1 MENTAVSMEQ
11 IQQMLAGSQ
20 RLNQMKWEIDATI
33 RMALG
38 FLTKAEVSRFRYSE
52 VICQFTTPG
61 LNWKITKWK
70 REAVGIDAY
79 TDGSDEQ
86 VVYGFISGNKW
97 ATPEVG
103 MNFVQLIHQ
112 ALPEVLTNLVRVFP
126 SLAGRFALLQQVAS
140 K

>member
-1 MENTAVSMEQ
+1 MGNATVSMEQ

-61 LNWKITKWK
+61 LDWQITKWK
-70 REAVGIDAY
+70 RECVDIVAHNAEVSHTFALPAY
-79 TDGSDEQ
+79 TSTHGSD
-86 VVYGFISGNKW
+86 YM
-97 ATPEVG
+97 G
-103 MNFVQLIHQ
+103 MKYTQLVHQ
-112 ALPEVLTNLVRVFP
+112 ALPEILTNLVGAFP
-126 SLAGRFALLQQVAS
+126 PLAGRFASLQQVAS